1 MAIIDPIA
9 DMLTRIR
16 NAQNAYHEKVDIPAS
31 KIKMKIINLLRKE
44 GFIKYF
50 KFIEDRK
57 QSIIRVHLKYSPS
70 REKYITKLVK
80 ISKPGSRVYVSKEKI
95 PRVLNGLGV
104 AIISTSKG
112 VLTDIECRKLGV
124 GGEVLCHIW

>member
-1 MAIIDPIA
+1 MTVVDPIA

-31 KIKMKIINLLRKE
+31 KIKMKIVTILKKE
-44 GFIKYF
+44 GFIKYY

-57 QSIIRVHLKYSPS
+57 QGIIRVYLKYSSS
-70 REKYITKLVK
+70 REKYITKLVRV
-80 ISKPGSRVYVSKEKI
+80 SKPGLRVYVNKEKVS
-95 PRVLNGLGV
+95 RVLNGLGV

-112 VLTDIECRKLGV
+112 VLTDIECRKLNV
-124 GGEVLCHIW
+124 GGEILCYIW